1 MTEADDRVAEIGETL
16 DTTDQLHNDLVR
28 LKRLNIISDEEQQVN
43 QQHVDTIVE
52 ALEEKLPD
60 E

>member
-1 MTEADDRVAEIGETL
+1 MTEDDGRAAEIQDTL

-28 LKRLNIISDEEQQVN
+28 LKRLHIISGDEQQAS